1 MERNKKKKLW
11 IVVAAAALIVVVLV
25 ILSLTQNLRDSKEN
39 RIQLP
44 TDTAADS
51 AQTEFD
57 TSSRFAEITPDNV
70 QTIIEGLA
78 RPLHYHQVL
87 EIAAEFDSVSRT
99 QSVEVWKTGEIYRI
113 SSEEPS
119 GTRNILT
126 DGQTLYLWYDG
137 DSAASQISL
146 DSSII
151 ADDLIGVPT
160 YEDILSTPKEQIEE
174 ANFVVLAEPD
184 NTSCVFICT
193 AQEDASE
200 YYWVSL
206 SSGLLC
212 KQTSLYQNAPLR
224 TVKQTA
230 LEVYAEEQS
239 FPEAP
244 FTLPDGSLP
253 FAIRK

>member
-1 MERNKKKKLW
+1 MERYKKKKLW
-11 IVVAAAALIVVVLV
+11 IVIAAAALIVVVLV
-25 ILSLTQNLRDSKEN
+25 VLSLTQSLRDEGDN
-39 RIQLP
+39 RILLP
-44 TDTAADS
+44 TNTSGDA
-51 AQTEFD
+51 AQTD
-57 TSSRFAEITPDNV
+57 SDASSQFAEITSDNV
-70 QTIIEGLA
+70 QTIIEGLS
-78 RPLHYHQVL
+78 RPAHYHQSL
-87 EIAAEFDSVSRT
+87 EVSAEFDSDSRT
-99 QSVEVWKTGEIYRI
+99 QTVEVWKSGAIYRI
-113 SSEEPS
+113 SSQEPS

-126 DGQTLYLWYDG
+126 DGETLYLWYSG
-137 DSAASQISL
+137 DSAASKITL
-146 DSSII
+146 DSSVSE
-151 ADDLIGVPT
+151 DDLIGVPT

-193 AQEDASE
+193 TQEETAE

-212 KQTSLYQNAPLR
+212 KQTSLYRNSPLR

-230 LEVYAEEQS
+230 LSVFEEAQSVPEV
-239 FPEAP
+239 P